1 MVIVVVE
8 LESASRARAA
18 AAKLRPIMV
27 SGSETADWMEMLCVP
42 ARSFIVPLEGNR
54 LVCEADND

>member
-42 ARSFIVPLEGNR
+42 ARSFICAAGR
-54 LVCEADND
+54 K